1 MATHLSSNSGSACQV
16 VVSIRVDWAGN
27 PSWAPDNIPVKSS
40 QTLPFLLIFQAS
52 GKFLYHFRF
61 PFETIFFQTFK
72 KRYILSMLSK

>member
-1 MATHLSSNSGSACQV
+1 MHGNASFLKQRQRLSGGGWHS
-16 VVSIRVDWAGN
+16 R
-27 PSWAPDNIPVKSS
+27 WAPDNIPVKSS